1 MKRNIRRLAALFA
14 ALALLGCFAG
24 CSADTKAEN
33 SLSGGNRYDAMYDAV
48 YDSVETESFQTSS
61 KVETPSSATAPSA
74 VQAQKLIRTMT
85 LEVET
90 EALDN
95 LLAALETKIQAL
107 GGYVENRNVRN
118 GGTYNNR
125 TYRYANLTVRI
136 PVENLDGF
144 VEHIKGASNV
154 LTHQESAE
162 DVTLKYVATQSRITA
177 LETEQQ
183 RLLELLANAENMS
196 DLLLIDERLTD
207 VRAELEQVTSQ
218 LRLYDNL
225 VDYGTVNLS
234 ITEVQEFT
242 VVEEEQTVWQRIGE
256 GFMNSLK
263 GVGIAIREVFV
274 FVIVSAPYLVLI
286 GAAVAVIVLL
296 SKKHRRKRA
305 EKRAA
310 KFQTPPQ
317 E

>member
-1 MKRNIRRLAALFA
+1 MKKNIRILAVIFTFA
-14 ALALLGCFAG
+14 VLLGCFAG
-24 CSADTKAEN
+24 CSAAPKAEN
-33 SLSGGNRYDAMYDAV
+33 SLSAERYDSVYDGV
-48 YDSVETESFQTSS
+48 YDSMEMENVQLEG
-61 KVETPSSATAPSA
+61 KVEAPSA
-74 VQAQKLIRTMT
+74 GEAASSVMAQKLIRTMS

-136 PVENLDGF
+136 PVEELDGF
-144 VEHIKGASNV
+144 VEHVKGASNV

-162 DVTLKYVATQSRITA
+162 DVTLKYVATKSRITA

-183 RLLELLANAENMS
+183 RLLELLAKAENMS
-196 DLLLIDERLTD
+196 DLLMIEERLTN

-225 VDYGTVNLS
+225 VDYGTVKLS

-263 GVGIAIREVFV
+263 GVGIAIREIFV

-286 GAAVAVIVLL
+286 AAAVAVTVLL
-296 SKKHRRKRA
+296 CKKHRRKKA

-310 KFQTPPQ
+310 KRQLPPQ